1 MIDYKP
7 GGYMRH
13 AAALCFLLLFTTG
26 ALYAQEHQHGDHHDR
41 GDLGEV
47 HFPVS
52 CNEQAKTDF
61 ENAVALLHDFW
72 YAESEKAFQ
81 KVATDDPTCA
91 MAYWGVAMSN
101 YHPVWV
107 PPSPAE
113 LGRGRSAAVKA
124 TSMDA
129 KTDRE
134 RGYINAIAQ
143 FYKDTDT
150 LNHRTRAKNYAN
162 AMARVHNQ
170 NPEDMEASIFY
181 ALSLLGT
188 MDITDKSFAV
198 QKEAASILTPLVS
211 KAPNHPGIAHYIIH
225 SFDYPGLAE
234 LALPAARAYA
244 RIAPASPHA
253 LHMPS
258 HIFTRLGLWEE
269 SVQSNLA
276 SAAKA
281 KEHVQQTIPGA
292 DSFDEL
298 HAMDYLEYAYLQLG
312 NEQKA
317 KEVRLQAA
325 AIQKLD
331 QNQFAAA
338 YALAAIPA
346 RYALE
351 RQDWKGA
358 AALQVKP
365 EWFPWNQFPYAE
377 AITHY
382 AVGIGAARSND
393 LEKAKQAAARLG
405 GIQTGLSTQDPYWA
419 KQVEIQRQSVVAW
432 ITFAE
437 GKKEE
442 ALALMRK
449 AANLEDSTEKHAVSP
464 GAIIPAHELVG
475 AMLLEMDQKEKAVEE
490 FKKSL
495 ATAPNRRNALRQTL

>member
-1 MIDYKP
+1 MKLASI
-7 GGYMRH
+7 
-13 AAALCFLLLFTTG
+13 FSIFSLLFAVTVV
-26 ALYAQEHQHGDHHDR
+26 AEEHHHDHAS
-41 GDLGEV
+41 DIGEV

-52 CNEQAKTDF
+52 CNDQAKTDF
-61 ENAVALLHDFW
+61 EHAVALLHDFW

-81 KVATDDPTCA
+81 KVASDDPTCA

-101 YHPVWV
+101 YHPIWA
-107 PPSPAE
+107 PPNPAE
-113 LGRGRSAAVKA
+113 MERGKAAAAKA

-134 RGYINAIAQ
+134 RGYVNAIAQ

-150 LNHRTRAKNYAN
+150 ANHKTRAKNYAD
-162 AMARVHNQ
+162 AMAKVHEQ
-170 NPEDMEASIFY
+170 NPDDMEASIFY

-188 MDITDKSFAV
+188 ADITDKTFAV
-198 QKEAASILTPLVS
+198 QKEAAAILTPLVT
-211 KAPNHPGIAHYIIH
+211 KAPNHPGIVHYIIH
-225 SFDYPGLAE
+225 SYDYPGLAE

-258 HIFTRLGLWEE
+258 HIFTRLGLWDE

-281 KEHVQQTIPGA
+281 KAHVRETIPNG

-312 NEQKA
+312 DVQKA
-317 KEVRLQAA
+317 NDVRLQAA
-325 AIQKLD
+325 AMQKLD
-331 QNQFAAA
+331 QNTFAAA

-351 RQDWKGA
+351 RHQWKEA
-358 AALQVKP
+358 AALEVKP
-365 EWFPWNQFPYAE
+365 DWFPWNQFSYAE

-382 AVGIGAARSND
+382 AIGIGAARSDD
-393 LEKAKQAAARLG
+393 LEKAKKASDRLAE
-405 GIQTGLSTQDPYWA
+405 IQKALATQDPYWA

-432 ITFAE
+432 TTFGE

-442 ALALMRK
+442 ALTQMQ
-449 AANLEDSTEKHAVSP
+449 AAAALEDTTEKHAVSP
-464 GAIIPAHELVG
+464 GAILPAHELVG
-475 AMLLEMDQKEKAVEE
+475 EMMIEMGQKEKATAE

-495 ATAPNRRNALRQTL
+495 TTAPNRRNALKNL